1 MNKKRKVIIAVGG
14 TGGHV
19 FPGCNL
25 AKHLLDKDYNV
36 ILVSDNRGYKYLTK
50 FKELNI
56 TILPSSPLITKNIVT
71 KVFSLILVLYSI
83 LRSLIFLIFNRPS
96 IIFGMGGY
104 ASFPICIAAKFL
116 NIKVIIYENNLII
129 GKTNKYLLPFSKKI
143 FVSFEELEGIPS
155 KYNHK
160 KIHIGNIIKKEIIS
174 FSKKT
179 LVQTNSQK
187 LNILILGGSQAAK
200 IFAETLPN
208 IFHQCSK
215 QGIDLKI
222 YQQCLSNQNS
232 ELEILYKKM
241 NIEFKIF
248 NFSNNI
254 SEYFSKANLA
264 ITRSGSS
271 ILSELTNSNIPFIS
285 VPLPTS
291 AENHQLKNAI
301 FYQKRNLGIL
311 IEEKN
316 LKDELIHLIKKIK
329 EDNKI
334 KQNIKKNQTQYSDKK
349 VYTNIDKALK
359 EIINEKN

>member
-1 MNKKRKVIIAVGG
+1 M
-14 TGGHV
+14 
-19 FPGCNL
+19 
-25 AKHLLDKDYNV
+25 
-36 ILVSDNRGYKYLTK
+36 
-50 FKELNI
+50 
-56 TILPSSPLITKNIVT
+56 
-71 KVFSLILVLYSI
+71 
-83 LRSLIFLIFNRPS
+83 
-96 IIFGMGGY
+96 
-104 ASFPICIAAKFL
+104 
-116 NIKVIIYENNLII
+116 
-129 GKTNKYLLPFSKKI
+129 
-143 FVSFEELEGIPS
+143 EGIPS

-285 VPLPTS
+285 VPFANFSRKSS
-291 AENHQLKNAI
+291 A
-301 FYQKRNLGIL
+301 
-311 IEEKN
+311 
-316 LKDELIHLIKKIK
+316 
-329 EDNKI
+329 
-334 KQNIKKNQTQYSDKK
+334 
-349 VYTNIDKALK
+349 
-359 EIINEKN
+359 

>member
-1 MNKKRKVIIAVGG
+1 M
-14 TGGHV
+14 
-19 FPGCNL
+19 
-25 AKHLLDKDYNV
+25 
-36 ILVSDNRGYKYLTK
+36 
-50 FKELNI
+50 
-56 TILPSSPLITKNIVT
+56 
-71 KVFSLILVLYSI
+71 
-83 LRSLIFLIFNRPS
+83 
-96 IIFGMGGY
+96 
-104 ASFPICIAAKFL
+104 
-116 NIKVIIYENNLII
+116 
-129 GKTNKYLLPFSKKI
+129 
-143 FVSFEELEGIPS
+143 
-155 KYNHK
+155 
-160 KIHIGNIIKKEIIS
+160 
-174 FSKKT
+174 
-179 LVQTNSQK
+179 VQTNSQK

-329 EDNKI
+329 EDKTI
-334 KQNIKKNQTQYSDKK
+334 LQNIIKNQTQFSDKK